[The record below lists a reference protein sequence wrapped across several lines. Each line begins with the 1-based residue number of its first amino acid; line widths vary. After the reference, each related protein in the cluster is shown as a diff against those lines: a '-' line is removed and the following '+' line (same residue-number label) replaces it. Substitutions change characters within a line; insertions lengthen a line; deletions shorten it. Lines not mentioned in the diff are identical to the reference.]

1 MRYVERVAEAAWE
14 QGQTAKQP
22 RRVWAV
28 EAVRPEIEEEE
39 WAAAIRAVRETSACF
54 EGQRRVFDSDL
65 VQGGHSDHGL
75 AAKVSAARRLALLK
89 QCAMI
94 DTRHIIAARVV
105 EGIVQM
111 HTMSEIAAALGR
123 VRRMGDGRDPI
134 PDSRQVRPLVK
145 DCLTAMA
152 AHYAKI
158 AAPHEWRKDGSFG
171 PVEVV
176 R

>member
-1 MRYVERVAEAAWE
+1 MRYVERLSEAAWS
-14 QGQTAKQP
+14 QGQQKRQA

-28 EAVRPEIEEEE
+28 EALRPEIEEDE
-39 WAAAIRAVRETSACF
+39 WAAAVRAVRETSACF
-54 EGQRRVFDSDL
+54 EGQRRIFEADL

-94 DTRHIIAARVV
+94 DTGHIIAARVV

-111 HTMSEIAAALGR
+111 HTMSEIASALGR
-123 VRRMGDGRDPI
+123 VRSMGEGRDPI
-134 PDSRQVRPLVK
+134 PDSRQVRPLTK

-158 AAPHEWRKDGSFG
+158 AAPHAWRKDGSFG
-171 PVEVV
+171 PVA
-176 R
+176 